1 MQNFWAG
8 YVSGAAGIIIGNPL
22 DIVKVNLQRGDRG
35 TATLAPPITTT
46 SPILPSS
53 ASSTSS
59 IHPAS
64 TITTTKNAA
73 TNLSTLLKGTAAPVL
88 GYGALNALM
97 FMTYNR
103 CMASL
108 DQDPSH
114 PTSLSKTWIAGA
126 LGGLATF
133 LVSAPT
139 ELIKCRAQVSGAEA
153 SSWGIARELWKERG
167 LRGLYWGGGV
177 TSLRDSVGYGFY
189 FWSYELSKRVLISEK
204 TEGEK
209 PEWMTILLCGG
220 IAGVVTW
227 ASVFPLGMSQSLLYS
242 PPADQVTVDVIKTRV
257 QTQGIAHPPAGIPSG
272 EQSILLPSR
281 ESGRLGT
288 IQIARQ
294 AYREEGLS
302 VFFRGLGVCSFRAFF
317 VNAVQWAVYEW
328 MMHILLPTKVGQT
341 PSKHD

>member
-1 MQNFWAG
+1 MSADFWAG

-35 TATLAPPITTT
+35 TAKLAPPITTT

-59 IHPAS
+59 THPAS

-73 TNLSTLLKGTAAPVL
+73 TNLSTLLKGTAAPIL

-204 TEGEK
+204 AEGEK

-227 ASVFPLGMSQSLLYS
+227 ASVFPL
-242 PPADQVTVDVIKTRV
+242 DVIKTRV

-272 EQSILLPSR
+272 EQSELLPSR

>member
-1 MQNFWAG
+1 MSADFWAG

-22 DIVKVNLQRGDRG
+22 DIVKVNLQRGDHG
-35 TATLAPPITTT
+35 TATLAPPITTA

-73 TNLSTLLKGTAAPVL
+73 TNLSTLLKGTAAPIL

-139 ELIKCRAQVSGAEA
+139 
-153 SSWGIARELWKERG
+153 
-167 LRGLYWGGGV
+167 
-177 TSLRDSVGYGFY
+177 D
-189 FWSYELSKRVLISEK
+189 FWSYELSKRALISEK

-227 ASVFPLGMSQSLLYS
+227 ASVFPL
-242 PPADQVTVDVIKTRV
+242 DVIKTRV
-257 QTQGIAHPPAGIPSG
+257 QTQGIAHPPAGIPLG
-272 EQSILLPSR
+272 EQSELLPSR

-328 MMHILLPTKVGQT
+328 MMHMLLPTKVGQT